1 LISNPLK
8 KVNILE
14 KNISSVEKS
23 ITDLGNG
30 KAFALHNILQLDG
43 RVSAYPKSTRGFSSM
58 NCYLLCENNA
68 AILLDTGFN
77 GQLDLLSKQISSV
90 ITQDTPLSIYPL
102 RQNEFMSVGNI
113 VALANRFNV
122 VEAFSNRPNIDFWF
136 DFELEDFIPKEE
148 KDKKFTTSK
157 LGTELKINIGGNPD
171 RLIHGIFAPIRLITT
186 MWIFD
191 QATKTLFSSDMFSH
205 ISKSNPDGPWISDK
219 DELSTTSFVRSF
231 LLNTRYWWLEGV
243 DTGPLREGISEVFNK
258 FDIHSIAPGYGTI
271 LTGKE
276 QVEKQFKILDEVLR
290 ELDSSVVKASYVP
303 RNLER

>member
-1 LISNPLK
+1 MANK
-8 KVNILE
+8 
-14 KNISSVEKS
+14 ISSIES
-23 ITDLGNG
+23 TITDLGDG
-30 KAFALHNILQLDG
+30 KAFALHNILELDG

-58 NCYLLCENNA
+58 NCYLLREDNA
-68 AILLDTGFN
+68 AVLLDTGFN
-77 GQLDLLSKQISSV
+77 GQIDFLTEQISSL
-90 ITQDTPLSIYPL
+90 ITKDTPLSLYPL

-136 DFELEDFIPKEE
+136 DFELEDFMPKEE

-157 LGTELKINIGGNPD
+157 LGNELKINIGENPE
-171 RLIHGIFAPIRLITT
+171 RLIHGLVAPIRLIST

-191 QATKTLFSSDMFSH
+191 HGTTTLFSSDMFSH
-205 ISKSNPDGPWISDK
+205 ISQKNLDGPWISDK
-219 DELSTTSFVRSF
+219 DELTTTSFVRSF

-243 DTGPLREGISEVFNK
+243 NTGPLREGISEVFNK
-258 FDIHSIAPGYGTI
+258 FDIHAIAPGYGTI
-271 LTGKE
+271 LTGKD

-290 ELDSSVVKASYVP
+290 DLDSSVVKASYVP

>member
-1 LISNPLK
+1 MANK
-8 KVNILE
+8 
-14 KNISSVEKS
+14 ISSIES
-23 ITDLGNG
+23 TITDLGEG
-30 KAFALHNILQLDG
+30 KAFALHNILELDG

-58 NCYLLCENNA
+58 NCYLLREDNA
-68 AILLDTGFN
+68 AVLLDTGFN
-77 GQLDLLSKQISSV
+77 GQIDFLSEQISSL
-90 ITQDTPLSIYPL
+90 ITKDTPLSLYPL

-157 LGTELKINIGGNPD
+157 LGNELKINIGENPE
-171 RLIHGIFAPIRLITT
+171 RLIHGLVAPIRIIST

-191 QATKTLFSSDMFSH
+191 HGTKTLFSSDMFSH
-205 ISKSNPDGPWISDK
+205 ISQKRLDGPWISDK
-219 DELSTTSFVRSF
+219 DELTTTSFVRSF

-243 DTGPLREGISEVFNK
+243 DTGPLREGITEVFNK
-258 FDIHSIAPGYGTI
+258 FDIHTIAPGYGTI

-276 QVEKQFKILDEVLR
+276 QVEKQFNILDEVLR
-290 ELDSSVVKASYVP
+290 DLDSSVDKASYVP

>member
-1 LISNPLK
+1 MANK
-8 KVNILE
+8 
-14 KNISSVEKS
+14 ISSIES
-23 ITDLGNG
+23 TITDLGDG
-30 KAFALHNILQLDG
+30 KAFALHNILELDG

-58 NCYLLCENNA
+58 NCYLLREDNA
-68 AILLDTGFN
+68 AVLLDTGFN
-77 GQLDLLSKQISSV
+77 GQIDFLTEQISSL
-90 ITQDTPLSIYPL
+90 ITKDTPLSLYPL

-157 LGTELKINIGGNPD
+157 LGNELKINIGENPE
-171 RLIHGIFAPIRLITT
+171 RLIHGLVAPIRLIST

-191 QATKTLFSSDMFSH
+191 HGTKTLFSSDMFSH
-205 ISKSNPDGPWISDK
+205 ISQKNLDGPWISDK
-219 DELSTTSFVRSF
+219 DELTTTSFVRSF

-243 DTGPLREGISEVFNK
+243 NTGPLREGISEVFNK
-258 FDIHSIAPGYGTI
+258 FDIHAIAPGYGTI
-271 LTGKE
+271 LTGKD

-290 ELDSSVVKASYVP
+290 DLDSSVVKASYVP

>member
-1 LISNPLK
+1 LANK
-8 KVNILE
+8 
-14 KNISSVEKS
+14 ISSIES
-23 ITDLGNG
+23 TITDLGEG
-30 KAFALHNILQLDG
+30 KAFALHNILELDG

-58 NCYLLCENNA
+58 NCYLLREDNA
-68 AILLDTGFN
+68 AVLLDTGFN
-77 GQLDLLSKQISSV
+77 GQIDFLSEQISSL
-90 ITQDTPLSIYPL
+90 ITKDTPLSLYPL

-157 LGTELKINIGGNPD
+157 LGNELKINIGENPE
-171 RLIHGIFAPIRLITT
+171 RLIHGLVAPIRLIST

-191 QATKTLFSSDMFSH
+191 HGTKTLFSSDMFSH
-205 ISKSNPDGPWISDK
+205 ISQKHLDGPWISDK
-219 DELSTTSFVRSF
+219 DELTTTSFVRSF

-243 DTGPLREGISEVFNK
+243 DTGPLREGITEVFNK
-258 FDIHSIAPGYGTI
+258 FDIHTIAPGYGTI

-276 QVEKQFKILDEVLR
+276 QVEKQFNILDEVLR
-290 ELDSSVVKASYVP
+290 DLDSSVVKASYVP

>member
-1 LISNPLK
+1 MANK
-8 KVNILE
+8 
-14 KNISSVEKS
+14 ISSIES
-23 ITDLGNG
+23 TITDLGEG
-30 KAFALHNILQLDG
+30 KAFALHNILELDG

-58 NCYLLCENNA
+58 ICYLLREDNA
-68 AILLDTGFN
+68 AVLLDTGFN
-77 GQLDLLSKQISSV
+77 GQIDFLSEQISSL
-90 ITQDTPLSIYPL
+90 ITKDTPLSLYPL

-157 LGTELKINIGGNPD
+157 LGNELKINIGENPE
-171 RLIHGIFAPIRLITT
+171 RLIHGLVAPIRLIST

-191 QATKTLFSSDMFSH
+191 HGTKTLFSSDMFSH
-205 ISKSNPDGPWISDK
+205 ISQKHLDGPWISDK
-219 DELSTTSFVRSF
+219 DELTTTSFVRSF

-243 DTGPLREGISEVFNK
+243 DTGPLREGITEVFNK
-258 FDIHSIAPGYGTI
+258 FDIHTIAPGYGTI

-276 QVEKQFKILDEVLR
+276 QVEKQFNILDEVLR
-290 ELDSSVVKASYVP
+290 DLDSSVVKASYVP

>member
-1 LISNPLK
+1 MANK
-8 KVNILE
+8 
-14 KNISSVEKS
+14 ISSIES
-23 ITDLGNG
+23 TITDLGEG
-30 KAFALHNILQLDG
+30 KAFALHNILELDG
-43 RVSAYPKSTRGFSSM
+43 RVIAYPKSTRGFSSM
-58 NCYLLCENNA
+58 NCYLLREDNA
-68 AILLDTGFN
+68 AVLLDTGFN
-77 GQLDLLSKQISSV
+77 GQIDFLSEQISSL
-90 ITQDTPLSIYPL
+90 ITKDTPLSLYPL

-157 LGTELKINIGGNPD
+157 LGNELKINIGENPE
-171 RLIHGIFAPIRLITT
+171 RLIHGLVAPIRLIST

-191 QATKTLFSSDMFSH
+191 HGTKTLFSSDMFSH
-205 ISKSNPDGPWISDK
+205 ISQKHLDGPWISDK
-219 DELSTTSFVRSF
+219 DELTTTSFVRSF

-243 DTGPLREGISEVFNK
+243 DTGPLREGITEVFNK
-258 FDIHSIAPGYGTI
+258 FDIHTIAPGYGTI

-276 QVEKQFKILDEVLR
+276 QVEKQFNILDEVLR
-290 ELDSSVVKASYVP
+290 DLDSSVVKASYVP

>member
-1 LISNPLK
+1 MEN
-8 KVNILE
+8 
-14 KNISSVEKS
+14 S
-23 ITDLGNG
+23 ITDLGDG
-30 KAFALHNILQLDG
+30 KAFALHNILELDG

-58 NCYLLCENNA
+58 NCYLLCEENA
-68 AILLDTGFN
+68 AVLLDTGFN
-77 GQLDLLSKQISSV
+77 GQLDFLSEQISS
-90 ITQDTPLSIYPL
+90 IISKDTPLSLYPL

-136 DFELEDFIPKEE
+136 DFELEDFIPKQE
-148 KDKKFTTSK
+148 KDKKFKTSK
-157 LGTELKINIGGNPD
+157 LGNELKINIGDNPE
-171 RLIHGIFAPIRLITT
+171 RLIHGLVAPIRLIST

-191 QATKTLFSSDMFSH
+191 HATKTLFSSDMFSH
-205 ISKSNPDGPWISDK
+205 ISQEYPDGPWISNK
-219 DELSTTSFVRSF
+219 DELTTTSFVRSF

-276 QVEKQFKILDEVLR
+276 QVEKQFNILDEVLR
-290 ELDSSVVKASYVP
+290 NLDSSVVKASYVP

>member
-1 LISNPLK
+1 MANK
-8 KVNILE
+8 
-14 KNISSVEKS
+14 ISSIES
-23 ITDLGNG
+23 TITDLGEG
-30 KAFALHNILQLDG
+30 KAFALHNILELDG

-58 NCYLLCENNA
+58 NCYLLREDNA
-68 AILLDTGFN
+68 AVLLDTGFN
-77 GQLDLLSKQISSV
+77 GQIDFLSEQISSL
-90 ITQDTPLSIYPL
+90 ITKDTPLSLYPL

-157 LGTELKINIGGNPD
+157 LGNELKINIGENPE
-171 RLIHGIFAPIRLITT
+171 RLIHGLVAPIRLIST

-191 QATKTLFSSDMFSH
+191 HGTKTLFSSDMFSH
-205 ISKSNPDGPWISDK
+205 ISQKRLDGPWISDK
-219 DELSTTSFVRSF
+219 DELTTTSFVRSF

-243 DTGPLREGISEVFNK
+243 DTGPLREGITEVFNK
-258 FDIHSIAPGYGTI
+258 FDIHTIAPGYGTI

-276 QVEKQFKILDEVLR
+276 QVEKQFNILDEVLR
-290 ELDSSVVKASYVP
+290 DLDSSVVKASYVP

>member
-1 LISNPLK
+1 LANK
-8 KVNILE
+8 
-14 KNISSVEKS
+14 ISSIES
-23 ITDLGNG
+23 TITDLGDG
-30 KAFALHNILQLDG
+30 KAFALHNILELDG

-58 NCYLLCENNA
+58 NCYLLREDNA
-68 AILLDTGFN
+68 AVLLDTGFN
-77 GQLDLLSKQISSV
+77 GQIDFLTEQISSL
-90 ITQDTPLSIYPL
+90 ITKDTPLSLYPL

-136 DFELEDFIPKEE
+136 DFELEDFMPKKE

-157 LGTELKINIGGNPD
+157 LGNELKINIGENPE
-171 RLIHGIFAPIRLITT
+171 RLIHGLVAPIRLIST

-191 QATKTLFSSDMFSH
+191 HGTKTLFSSDMFSH
-205 ISKSNPDGPWISDK
+205 ISQKNLDGPWISDK
-219 DELSTTSFVRSF
+219 DELTTTSFVRSF

-243 DTGPLREGISEVFNK
+243 NTGPLREGISEVFNK
-258 FDIHSIAPGYGTI
+258 FDIHAIAPGYGTI
-271 LTGKE
+271 LTGKD

-290 ELDSSVVKASYVP
+290 DLDSSVVKASYVP

>member
-1 LISNPLK
+1 LANK
-8 KVNILE
+8 
-14 KNISSVEKS
+14 ISSIES
-23 ITDLGNG
+23 TITDLGEG
-30 KAFALHNILQLDG
+30 KAFALHNILELDG

-58 NCYLLCENNA
+58 NCYLLREDNA
-68 AILLDTGFN
+68 AVLLDTGFN
-77 GQLDLLSKQISSV
+77 GQIDFLSEQISSL
-90 ITQDTPLSIYPL
+90 ITKDTPLSLYPL

-157 LGTELKINIGGNPD
+157 LGNELKINIGENPE
-171 RLIHGIFAPIRLITT
+171 RLIHGLVAPIRLIST

-191 QATKTLFSSDMFSH
+191 HGTKTLFSSDMFSH
-205 ISKSNPDGPWISDK
+205 ISQKRLDGPWISDK
-219 DELSTTSFVRSF
+219 DELTTTSFVRSF

-243 DTGPLREGISEVFNK
+243 DTGPLREGITEVFNK
-258 FDIHSIAPGYGTI
+258 FDIHTIAPGYGTI

-276 QVEKQFKILDEVLR
+276 QVEKQFNILDEVLR
-290 ELDSSVVKASYVP
+290 DLDSSVVKASYVP

>member
-1 LISNPLK
+1 MLYSILGFEPPFRLNNNTIVKNKVRLIESKHLYCVSDRHLFISNPLK

-102 RQNEFMSVGNI
+102 RQNEF
-113 VALANRFNV
+113 
-122 VEAFSNRPNIDFWF
+122 
-136 DFELEDFIPKEE
+136 
-148 KDKKFTTSK
+148 
-157 LGTELKINIGGNPD
+157 KIS
-171 RLIHGIFAPIRLITT
+171 R
-186 MWIFD
+186 
-191 QATKTLFSSDMFSH
+191 ATK
-205 ISKSNPDGPWISDK
+205 
-219 DELSTTSFVRSF
+219 
-231 LLNTRYWWLEGV
+231 
-243 DTGPLREGISEVFNK
+243 
-258 FDIHSIAPGYGTI
+258 I
-271 LTGKE
+271 L
-276 QVEKQFKILDEVLR
+276 I
-290 ELDSSVVKASYVP
+290 
-303 RNLER
+303 

>member
-1 LISNPLK
+1 MANK
-8 KVNILE
+8 
-14 KNISSVEKS
+14 ISSIES
-23 ITDLGNG
+23 TITDLGEG
-30 KAFALHNILQLDG
+30 KAFALHNILELDG

-58 NCYLLCENNA
+58 NCYLLREDNA
-68 AILLDTGFN
+68 AVLLDTGFN
-77 GQLDLLSKQISSV
+77 GQIDFLSEQISSL
-90 ITQDTPLSIYPL
+90 ITKDTPLSLYPL

-157 LGTELKINIGGNPD
+157 LGNELKINIGENPK
-171 RLIHGIFAPIRLITT
+171 RLIHGLVAPIRLIST

-191 QATKTLFSSDMFSH
+191 HGTKTLFSSDMFSH
-205 ISKSNPDGPWISDK
+205 ISQKHLDGPWISDK
-219 DELSTTSFVRSF
+219 DELTTTSFVRSF

-243 DTGPLREGISEVFNK
+243 DTGPLREGITEVFNK
-258 FDIHSIAPGYGTI
+258 FDIHTIAPGYGTI

-276 QVEKQFKILDEVLR
+276 QVEKQFNILDEVLR
-290 ELDSSVVKASYVP
+290 DLDSSVVKASYVP

>member
-1 LISNPLK
+1 MANK
-8 KVNILE
+8 
-14 KNISSVEKS
+14 ISSIES
-23 ITDLGNG
+23 TITDLGDG
-30 KAFALHNILQLDG
+30 KAFALHNILELDG

-58 NCYLLCENNA
+58 NCYLLREDNA
-68 AILLDTGFN
+68 AVLLDTGFN
-77 GQLDLLSKQISSV
+77 GQIDFLTEQISSL
-90 ITQDTPLSIYPL
+90 ITKDTPLSLYPL

-136 DFELEDFIPKEE
+136 DFELEDFMPKEE

-157 LGTELKINIGGNPD
+157 LGNELKINIGENPE
-171 RLIHGIFAPIRLITT
+171 RLIHGLVAPIRLIST

-191 QATKTLFSSDMFSH
+191 HGTKTLFSSDMFSH
-205 ISKSNPDGPWISDK
+205 ISQKNLDGPWISDK
-219 DELSTTSFVRSF
+219 DELTTTSFVRSF

-243 DTGPLREGISEVFNK
+243 NTGPLREGISEVFNK
-258 FDIHSIAPGYGTI
+258 FDIHAIAPGYGTI
-271 LTGKE
+271 LTGKD

-290 ELDSSVVKASYVP
+290 DLDSSVVKASYVP

>member
-1 LISNPLK
+1 MANK
-8 KVNILE
+8 
-14 KNISSVEKS
+14 ISSIES
-23 ITDLGNG
+23 TITDLGDG
-30 KAFALHNILQLDG
+30 KAFALHNILELDG

-58 NCYLLCENNA
+58 NCYLLREDNA
-68 AILLDTGFN
+68 AVLLDTGFN
-77 GQLDLLSKQISSV
+77 GQIDFLTEQISSL
-90 ITQDTPLSIYPL
+90 ITKDTPLSLYPL

-136 DFELEDFIPKEE
+136 DFELEDFMPKKE

-157 LGTELKINIGGNPD
+157 LGNELKINIGENPE
-171 RLIHGIFAPIRLITT
+171 RLIHGLVAPIRLIST

-191 QATKTLFSSDMFSH
+191 HGTKTLFSSDMFSH
-205 ISKSNPDGPWISDK
+205 ISQKNLDGPWISDK
-219 DELSTTSFVRSF
+219 DELTTTSFVRSF

-243 DTGPLREGISEVFNK
+243 NTGPLREGISEVFNK
-258 FDIHSIAPGYGTI
+258 FDIHAIAPGYGTI
-271 LTGKE
+271 LTGKD

-290 ELDSSVVKASYVP
+290 DLDSSVVKASYVP

>member
-1 LISNPLK
+1 MANK
-8 KVNILE
+8 
-14 KNISSVEKS
+14 ISSIES
-23 ITDLGNG
+23 TITDLGEG
-30 KAFALHNILQLDG
+30 KAFALHNILELDG

-58 NCYLLCENNA
+58 NCYLLREDNA
-68 AILLDTGFN
+68 AVLLDTGFN
-77 GQLDLLSKQISSV
+77 GQIDFLSEQISSL
-90 ITQDTPLSIYPL
+90 ITKDTPLSLYPL

-157 LGTELKINIGGNPD
+157 LGNELKINIGENPE
-171 RLIHGIFAPIRLITT
+171 RLIHGLVAPIRLIST

-191 QATKTLFSSDMFSH
+191 HGTKTLFSSDMFSH
-205 ISKSNPDGPWISDK
+205 ISQKRLDGPWISDK
-219 DELSTTSFVRSF
+219 DELTTTSFVRSF

-243 DTGPLREGISEVFNK
+243 DTGPLREGITEVFNK
-258 FDIHSIAPGYGTI
+258 FDIHTIAHGYGTI

-276 QVEKQFKILDEVLR
+276 QVEKQFNILDEVLR
-290 ELDSSVVKASYVP
+290 DLDSSVVKASYVP

>member
-1 LISNPLK
+1 
-8 KVNILE
+8 
-14 KNISSVEKS
+14 
-23 ITDLGNG
+23 
-30 KAFALHNILQLDG
+30 
-43 RVSAYPKSTRGFSSM
+43 M
-58 NCYLLCENNA
+58 NCYLLREDNA
-68 AILLDTGFN
+68 AVLLDTGFN
-77 GQLDLLSKQISSV
+77 GQIDFLSEQISSL
-90 ITQDTPLSIYPL
+90 ITKDTPLSLYPL

-157 LGTELKINIGGNPD
+157 LGNELKINIGENPE
-171 RLIHGIFAPIRLITT
+171 RLIHGLVAPIRLIST

-191 QATKTLFSSDMFSH
+191 HGTKTLFSSDMFSH
-205 ISKSNPDGPWISDK
+205 ISQKHLDGPWISDK
-219 DELSTTSFVRSF
+219 DELTTTSFVRSF

-243 DTGPLREGISEVFNK
+243 DTGPLREGITEVFNK
-258 FDIHSIAPGYGTI
+258 FDIHTIAPGYGTI

-276 QVEKQFKILDEVLR
+276 QVEKQFNILDEVLR
-290 ELDSSVVKASYVP
+290 DLDSSVVKASYVP

>member
-1 LISNPLK
+1 MANK
-8 KVNILE
+8 
-14 KNISSVEKS
+14 ISSIES
-23 ITDLGNG
+23 TITDLGEG
-30 KAFALHNILQLDG
+30 KAFALHNILELDG

-58 NCYLLCENNA
+58 NCYLLREDNA
-68 AILLDTGFN
+68 AVLLDTGFN
-77 GQLDLLSKQISSV
+77 GQIDFLSEQISSL
-90 ITQDTPLSIYPL
+90 ITKDTPLSLYPL

-157 LGTELKINIGGNPD
+157 LGNELKINIGENPE
-171 RLIHGIFAPIRLITT
+171 RLIHGLVAPIRLIST

-191 QATKTLFSSDMFSH
+191 HGTKTLFSSDMFSH
-205 ISKSNPDGPWISDK
+205 ISQKHLDGPWISDK
-219 DELSTTSFVRSF
+219 DELTTTSFVRSF

-243 DTGPLREGISEVFNK
+243 DTGPLREGITEVFNK
-258 FDIHSIAPGYGTI
+258 FDIHTIAPGYGTI

-276 QVEKQFKILDEVLR
+276 QVEKQFNILDEVLR
-290 ELDSSVVKASYVP
+290 DLDSSVVTASYVP

>member
-1 LISNPLK
+1 MANK
-8 KVNILE
+8 
-14 KNISSVEKS
+14 ISSIES
-23 ITDLGNG
+23 TITDLGEG
-30 KAFALHNILQLDG
+30 KAFALHNILELDG

-58 NCYLLCENNA
+58 NCYLLREDNA
-68 AILLDTGFN
+68 AVLLDTGFN
-77 GQLDLLSKQISSV
+77 GQIDFLSEQISSL
-90 ITQDTPLSIYPL
+90 ITKDTPLSLYPL

-157 LGTELKINIGGNPD
+157 LGNELKINIGESPE
-171 RLIHGIFAPIRLITT
+171 RLIHGLVAPIRLIST

-191 QATKTLFSSDMFSH
+191 HGTKTLFSSDMFSH
-205 ISKSNPDGPWISDK
+205 ISQKRLDGPWISDK
-219 DELSTTSFVRSF
+219 DELTTTSFVRSF

-243 DTGPLREGISEVFNK
+243 DTGPLREGITEVFNK
-258 FDIHSIAPGYGTI
+258 FDIHTIAPGYGTI

-276 QVEKQFKILDEVLR
+276 QVEKQFNILDEVLR
-290 ELDSSVVKASYVP
+290 DLDSSVVKASYVP